1 MNKIVNKFL
10 LTSNRFM
17 SKLYLREFTK
27 FRANVVY
34 MLTCPCAK
42 IVPTSY
48 FYVSKCQFVI
58 KHANVPKACQFFNL
72 TQQSAKKRA
81 NFSTSSAKRRTNF
94 SIIFQNNFSILKFSI
109 VFNITNFKNIWAIL
123 ENLSGKIKNLSF
135 DICKIELRKKPY
147 QPKIF
152 DIIFNEARG
161 IDWPIIRLV
170 LNRDEYIS
178 LFT

>member
-10 LTSNRFM
+10 LTSNRFV

-109 VFNITNFKNIWAIL
+109 VFNITNFKNI
-123 ENLSGKIKNLSF
+123 
-135 DICKIELRKKPY
+135 
-147 QPKIF
+147 
-152 DIIFNEARG
+152 
-161 IDWPIIRLV
+161 
-170 LNRDEYIS
+170 
-178 LFT
+178 